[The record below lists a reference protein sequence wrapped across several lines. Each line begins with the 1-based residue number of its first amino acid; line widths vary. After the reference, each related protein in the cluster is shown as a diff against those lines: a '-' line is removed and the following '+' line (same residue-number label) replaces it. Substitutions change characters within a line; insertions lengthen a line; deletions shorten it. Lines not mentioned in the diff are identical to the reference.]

1 MLIPSVCF
9 AVLLWLNPTPQS
21 DQELH
26 TSLDRYRTRMAAAPE
41 QDSNDPRPSEPRQDR
56 DPVAQPTT
64 SEPDFG
70 PRESLMTQ
78 PAMPTSQPSPD
89 EILDEIPDPRDTARV
104 FNSRLENLERTS
116 RERHQIESYRR
127 VVTRAS
133 ELCAMVNRDKKVE
146 LTLLECVR
154 RALEHSFTI
163 QVESYNPAIAQ
174 TQIVEAEAAFDA
186 VFFLDANLAQDDNPT
201 GVKRTVS
208 ESEQRSI
215 SGGIRKLLPTG
226 MSTSVSMRQNFLR
239 TDPRAQPFN
248 PLYNNAFT
256 VEFRQPLLRGFGV
269 DYNRRGIVLAN
280 IGRDI
285 ARSQFAQRV
294 QDVLLNV
301 ERAYWQLAR
310 LRRDVAVLAESV
322 AQNQITY
329 LGIFDRQRYDATPVQ
344 LNNSLSQYQSRYVQF
359 LEAVKLVF
367 DAEDTLKNLLNDP
380 DLLLSRN
387 VEIVPTDSFFM
398 TRFEVDLFAEVRR
411 AIDSRNE
418 IKQAKLGIE
427 RSRVQTSAAKNET
440 LPQLDLLF
448 TYEVRGL
455 GSTADNSFDNLTT
468 NRYISYSIGA
478 QFVYPIGNRGPQ
490 AALRR
495 ARLQE
500 NQSMV
505 SLNQITDSVVQEVNN
520 AVRTLGVRWEQV
532 PPQLLAVQ
540 AAERNLRALQAR
552 TERIDPSYLQTE
564 LSGVEQLAST
574 RRVLLQVLADYTTTI
589 VELERAKGTLLEYNQ
604 VVIDDDRYTR

>member
-1 MLIPSVCF
+1 MMLVPVVCLAILAWF
-9 AVLLWLNPTPQS
+9 VPVSQS
-21 DQELH
+21 EQELR
-26 TSLDRYRTRMAAAPE
+26 SSVEQYRQRMAA
-41 QDSNDPRPSEPRQDR
+41 QDSPAAGGGALRAER
-56 DPVAQPTT
+56 DPVALPASQQDGL
-64 SEPDFG
+64 S

-78 PAMPTSQPSPD
+78 PAMPTTQPTRE
-89 EILDEIPDPRDTARV
+89 EILSEIPDPRDIAAVYRM
-104 FNSRLENLERTS
+104 RLEALERGS

-127 VVTRAS
+127 VVARAS
-133 ELCAMVNRDKKVE
+133 ELCAMVEREQKVE
-146 LTLLECVR
+146 LTLLECIR
-154 RALEHSFTI
+154 RSLEHNFSV
-163 QVESYNPAIAQ
+163 QVDSYNPAIAQ
-174 TQIVEAEAAFDA
+174 TQIVQAEAAFDA
-186 VFFLDANLAQDDNPT
+186 VFFLDASIAEDDNPT

-208 ESEQRSI
+208 ETEQRGI

-226 MSTSVSMRQNFLR
+226 MTTSVSLRQGFLR
-239 TDPRAQPFN
+239 NNPPAQPFN

-256 VEFRQPLLRGFGV
+256 VEFRQPLLRGFGL
-269 DYNRRGIVLAN
+269 DYNRRGIVLTR

-285 ARSQFAQRV
+285 AREQFAQRV

-359 LEAVKLVF
+359 LEAVKSVH
-367 DAEDTLKNLLNDP
+367 DAEDALKNLMNDP
-380 DLLLSRN
+380 ALLLSRN
-387 VEIVPTDSFFM
+387 IELIPVDTFHM
-398 TRFEVDLFAEVRR
+398 TRFDVDLFAEVRR
-411 AIDSRNE
+411 AIEARNE
-418 IKQAKLGIE
+418 IRQAKLAIE
-427 RSRVQTSAAKNET
+427 RTRVETSAAKNET

-455 GSTADNSFDNLTT
+455 GDTADSSFDNLTT
-468 NRYISYSIGA
+468 NRYISYSVGA
-478 QFVYPIGNRGPQ
+478 QFLYPIGNRAAH

-500 NQSMV
+500 SQAV
-505 SLNQITDSVVQEVNN
+505 VTLNQVTDSVVQEVNN
-520 AVRTLGVRWEQV
+520 AVRTLIVRWQQI

-564 LSGVEQLAST
+564 LSGVEQLANT
-574 RRVLLQVLADYTTTI
+574 RRVLLQVLTDYTVTI
-589 VELERAKGTLLEYNQ
+589 VELERAKGTLLQYNQ
-604 VVIDDDRYTR
+604 VVIDDARQPR

>member
-1 MLIPSVCF
+1 MLICSVWI
-9 AVLLWLNPTPQS
+9 ALMIWVSPAPQS
-21 DQELH
+21 GPEMQS
-26 TSLDRYRTRMAAAPE
+26 SLDQYRARMAANTA
-41 QDSNDPRPSEPRQDR
+41 QDSGTDRQDER
-56 DPVAQPTT
+56 SSAGRPVAQPAT
-64 SEPDFG
+64 SQPELG

-78 PAMPTSQPSPD
+78 PAMPTSQPTPA
-89 EILDEIPDPRDTARV
+89 EILDEIPDPRDTPRV
-104 FNSRLENLERTS
+104 YRDRLELLERTS

-127 VVTRAS
+127 VVTRAA
-133 ELCAMVNRDKKVE
+133 ELCAMVNRDQQVE

-154 RALEHSFTI
+154 RALAHSFTI
-163 QVESYNPAIAQ
+163 QLESYNPAISQ
-174 TQIVEAEAAFDA
+174 TQIVQAEAAFDA
-186 VFFLDANLAQDDNPT
+186 VFFLDAAAAQDDNPT
-201 GVKRTVS
+201 GVKRVDSKS
-208 ESEQRSI
+208 ETRTL

-226 MSTSVSMRQNFLR
+226 MTTSVSLRQNFLR
-239 TDPRAQPFN
+239 NEPRAEPFN

-256 VEFRQPLLRGFGV
+256 VEFRQPLLRGFGL
-269 DYNRRGIVLAN
+269 DYNRRAIVLAN

-285 ARSQFAQRV
+285 AREQFAQRV

-359 LEAVKLVF
+359 LEAVKSVF
-367 DAEDTLKNLLNDP
+367 DAEDALKNLLNDP

-387 VEIVPTDSFFM
+387 IEIVPTDTFFM

-427 RSRVQTSAAKNET
+427 RSRVETAAAKNET

-455 GSTADNSFDNLTT
+455 GSSADNSFDNLTT
-468 NRYISYSIGA
+468 NRYISYSVGA
-478 QFVYPIGNRGPQ
+478 QFLYPIGNRAAH

-495 ARLQE
+495 SRLQE
-500 NQSMV
+500 SQSV
-505 SLNQITDSVVQEVNN
+505 VTLNQVTDSVVQEVNN
-520 AVRTLGVRWEQV
+520 AVRTLGVRWQQV

-552 TERIDPSYLQTE
+552 TERIDPAYLQTE
-564 LSGVEQLAST
+564 LSGVEQLANT
-574 RRVLLQVLADYTTTI
+574 RRVLLQVLTDYTITI

-604 VVIDDDRYTR
+604 VVIDDDRHTR